1 MFRNNISCKVYD
13 CEILND
19 GKEPNCQENLKGKK
33 EKNRR
38 NQIK

>member
-19 GKEPNCQENLKGKK
+19 GKEPNSNNYT
-33 EKNRR
+33 KNRSVKK
-38 NQIK
+38 I